1 MPLSIGII
9 GFQGDVSEHAE
20 LLKKAANKLGAEV
33 EVKEVR
39 NLAQLSSVEAIII
52 PGGESTT
59 MFKLLKLYS
68 LYERIREMAMHGLPV
83 MGTCAGLI
91 LISSKTNDD
100 RVEGMGLIDTEV
112 ERNAYG
118 RQIDSFMEDI
128 EIKGIGKY
136 RAVFIRAPIISVPGN
151 TEILAEQAGKPV
163 MVRKG
168 KVLGLTFHPELT
180 KDTRV
185 HEYFIRMIEGE
196 GYTSSGN
203 M

>member
-1 MPLSIGII
+1 MPLTIGII

-20 LLKKAANKLGAEV
+20 LLKRAAARLGVEISIV
-33 EVKEVR
+33 EVRKR
-39 NLAQLSSVEAIII
+39 SQLDSVNAIII

-59 MFKLLKLYS
+59 MYKLLKLYS
-68 LYERIREMAMHGLPV
+68 MYDRIRELAHNGLPV

-91 LISSKTNDD
+91 LISSRTNDD
-100 RVEGMGLIDTEV
+100 RVEGMGLMGTEV

-118 RQIDSFMEDI
+118 RQIDSFMDEI
-128 EIKGIGKY
+128 EVKGLGKY
-136 RAVFIRAPIISVPGN
+136 KAVFIRAPIISSPGN
-151 TEILAEQAGKPV
+151 DEVLAVHDGKPV
-163 MVRKG
+163 MVRNG
-168 KVLGLTFHPELT
+168 KILGLTFHPELT

-203 M
+203 K